1 MNRRNNSSV
10 SRTLSDGPSYAGQF
24 SVKMRLPGAPILL
37 STVVTT
43 GLIATSQGIA
53 TGNITGFSS
62 RFGST
67 FDEYRIL
74 GCDWKIRPV
83 SASTGISVMFFDE
96 KSNAT
101 PTVTDASERIGRR
114 LPNTNA
120 GPKSVVQMS
129 WRARDLLDLQYTAI
143 GSSVTPAYFKVYTD
157 LTNFGAPVAV
167 TPLWLLEPEYIVEF
181 RGIKS
186 T

>member
-1 MNRRNNSSV
+1 
-10 SRTLSDGPSYAGQF
+10 
-24 SVKMRLPGAPILL
+24 MRLPGAPILL

-43 GLIATSQGIA
+43 GVIAVSNGVA
-53 TGNITGFSS
+53 TGNITGFST

-74 GCDWKIRPV
+74 GCDWKVRPV
-83 SASTGISVMFFDE
+83 SASTGISVMLFDE
-96 KSNAT
+96 KSNAV
-101 PTVTDASERIGRR
+101 PTALDASERIGRR

-120 GPKSVVQMS
+120 SPKSMTQMS

-143 GSSVTPAYFKVYTD
+143 GSSVTPVYFKVYTD
-157 LTNFGAPVAV
+157 TTNFGAPIVV